1 MPAGA
6 VARVLVFL
14 ALATS
19 ALAALAQ
26 TPNTIS
32 EIRVI
37 GNRRI
42 PKETIL
48 ARMFTHPGD
57 AFDPISIER
66 DFNSLWNTGY
76 FEDLRIEREDSEKGI
91 ILNVFVREKPTIRDI
106 IYKGNNSVTNSDIL
120 DRFKKE
126 KVGLSVESQYDPTRI
141 KHAETVIKELLAE
154 HGHQFATIKTD
165 VKTVPPA
172 SVQVTFNIKEGP
184 VVKVGK
190 ITFVGN
196 RHLSA
201 LYLRRAMKNLKPI
214 GIPYSIIFEDLF
226 PQTYDSSKLEED
238 TERVRQA
245 YRDKGYANAAV
256 EQPKTQIRDE
266 GGLNWF
272 TFRPRKGKRID
283 IQMTIEE
290 GGRYRLGHHHFHR
303 QQADHQRQG
312 PARHLPHQGRR
323 LVQRH
328 DGSARAWTIS
338 RRPMAAWA
346 TSTSAPSPSSATTTR
361 RRLCP

>member
-1 MPAGA
+1 MNPNNGKKEFLCSPQGSDPVKNRHTFIGAASVIGRVARFLILAVLVASAGA
-6 VARVLVFL
+6 AI
-14 ALATS
+14 
-19 ALAALAQ
+19 AQ
-26 TPNTIS
+26 TSDTIDQ
-32 EIRVI
+32 IRVI

-57 AFDPISIER
+57 TYDPISIER
-66 DFNSLWNTGY
+66 DFNSLWNTSY

-91 ILNVFVREKPTIRDI
+91 ILDVFVREKPTIRDI
-106 IYKGNNSVTNSDIL
+106 IYKGNSSVTNSDIL
-120 DRFKKE
+120 DAFKKA

-141 KHAETVIKELLAE
+141 QHAENVIKGLLAE
-154 HGHQFATIKTD
+154 HGHQFATVKTD

-172 SVQVTFNIKEGP
+172 SVQVTFNIKEGA

-190 ITFVGN
+190 ISFVGN
-196 RHLSA
+196 QHLSG
-201 LYLRRAMKNLKPI
+201 LDLRRAMKNLKPI
-214 GIPYSIIFEDLF
+214 GIPYSIVFEDLF

-272 TFRPRKGKRID
+272 TFRPNTGKRID
-283 IQMTIEE
+283 ISMTIEE
-290 GGRYRLGHHHFHR
+290 GGRYRLGEITFTGNK
-303 QQADHQRQG
+303 QINNPEG
-312 PARHLPHQGRR
+312 VARHFPH
-323 LVQRH
+323 
-328 DGSARAWTIS
+328 
-338 RRPMAAWA
+338 
-346 TSTSAPSPSSATTTR
+346 
-361 RRLCP
+361 